1 MIACPCWSFSIFNPL
16 VFPQPTST
24 EFKKYG
30 NNEITTLAAHF
41 FQEEEDKAVKTAQ
54 LEAEWA
60 KFKFDLESWKSV
72 IPPSINNKNSK
83 GKQTST
89 STTATA
95 TKPGSSF
102 QNTCTPLE
110 WALQRGMKCKSDYGY
125 FYPALVD
132 LAEVALSAPFT
143 NAWPERGASA
153 LKRIKTRLRN
163 RTKNDMLN
171 ALLQVSVNGPAT
183 GTPEAK
189 VVVQQAVT
197 KWLQKKSRRLQR
209 PPVPQFTTETASR
222 PVLVNQ
228 GTQCDPYAP
237 AVTMTDYINHQL
249 HCLKDKLQQE
259 LHQAKKAFYLDRDV
273 SRASVSIWT
282 HRS

>member
-1 MIACPCWSFSIFNPL
+1 
-16 VFPQPTST
+16 
-24 EFKKYG
+24 
-30 NNEITTLAAHF
+30 
-41 FQEEEDKAVKTAQ
+41 
-54 LEAEWA
+54 
-60 KFKFDLESWKSV
+60 
-72 IPPSINNKNSK
+72 
-83 GKQTST
+83 
-89 STTATA
+89 
-95 TKPGSSF
+95 
-102 QNTCTPLE
+102 
-110 WALQRGMKCKSDYGY
+110 
-125 FYPALVD
+125 
-132 LAEVALSAPFT
+132 
-143 NAWPERGASA
+143 
-153 LKRIKTRLRN
+153 
-163 RTKNDMLN
+163 MLN

-197 KWLQKKSRRLQR
+197 KWLQKKSRQLQR

-237 AVTMTDYINHQL
+237 AVTMTDYINRQL